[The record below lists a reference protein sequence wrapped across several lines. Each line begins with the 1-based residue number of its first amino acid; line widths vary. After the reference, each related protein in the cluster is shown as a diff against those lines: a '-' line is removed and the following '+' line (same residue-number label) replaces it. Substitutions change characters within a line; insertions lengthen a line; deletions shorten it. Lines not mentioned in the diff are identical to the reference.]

1 MSGIELV
8 NGTIEYSRRERA
20 WLWAVAIAGGV
31 GLNGVF
37 FYGVLVDRA
46 MLAGAMANPLAL
58 AFIAE
63 ALLVTGVLAY
73 VLGKWQ
79 LSRLSRSW
87 FVVLALAGSLAFAL
101 PVAILWRR
109 EVRPR

>member
-1 MSGIELV
+1 MSGTELV
-8 NGTIEYSRRERA
+8 SGTIEYSRRERA
-20 WLWAVAIAGGV
+20 SLWAVAIAGGV
-31 GLNGVF
+31 GLNGFF

-46 MLAGAMANPLAL
+46 MLAGVMANALAL

-63 ALLVTGVLAY
+63 ALLMTGVLAY
-73 VLGKWQ
+73 LLGKWQ
-79 LSRLSRSW
+79 VTRLSRSW

-101 PVAILWRR
+101 PVAILWRT